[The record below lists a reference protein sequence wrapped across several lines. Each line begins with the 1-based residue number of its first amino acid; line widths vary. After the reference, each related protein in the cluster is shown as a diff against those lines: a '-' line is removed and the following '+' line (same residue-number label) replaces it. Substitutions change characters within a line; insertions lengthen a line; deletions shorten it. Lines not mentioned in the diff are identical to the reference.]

1 MKETMMLNLK
11 QAISNVLELMFF
23 QSVQFNEQDCLLSEW
38 MPQDQPHIGATLRF
52 TGPVSGAYY
61 FMVPVDMAKEITA
74 NFLGLDEDEI
84 GDAQERDTVKEALNM
99 IGGHMLSLMDKPE
112 GFQLGIP
119 EIIPEPRLDMNV
131 YTEKM
136 ENVTLIETD
145 KNHLAACILLD

>member
-1 MKETMMLNLK
+1 MKETMMLHMK

-23 QSVQFNEQDCLLSEW
+23 QSVQFNEKDCLLSEW
-38 MPQDQPHIGATLRF
+38 MPPDQSHIAATLRF

-61 FMVPVDMAKEITA
+61 FIVPVDMAKEITA
-74 NFLGLDEDEI
+74 NFLGLDENEI
-84 GDAQERDTVKEALNM
+84 SDAQERDTVKEALNM
-99 IGGHMLSLMDKPE
+99 IGGHMLSLLDKPE

-119 EIIPEPRLDMNV
+119 EIVPEPRLDMKV
-131 YTEKM
+131 YTEKI